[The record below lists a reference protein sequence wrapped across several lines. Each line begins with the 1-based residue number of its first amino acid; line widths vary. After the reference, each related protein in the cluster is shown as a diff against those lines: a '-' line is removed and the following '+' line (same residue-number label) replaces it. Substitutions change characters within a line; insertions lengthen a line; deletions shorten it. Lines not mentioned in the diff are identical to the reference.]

1 LGSANGSYYL
11 NSGYTIPFFKRAGNA
26 WQWMYDGR
34 WTMEKYLA
42 GEEITYPRSTFDATN
57 DHNNYLTSD
66 YWMRSNNFFKLKNIE
81 IGYTMQPDSFK
92 FLKLVQGLRIYMNAN
107 NLFTFKNELTA
118 IGIDPEVTDGRTY
131 IYPLTKVVTVG
142 LSFQF

>member
-1 LGSANGSYYL
+1 
-11 NSGYTIPFFKRAGNA
+11 
-26 WQWMYDGR
+26 
-34 WTMEKYLA
+34 MEKYLA

-66 YWMRSNNFFKLKNIE
+66 YWMRSNNFKLKNIE

-107 NLFTFKNELTA
+107 NLFTFKMN
-118 IGIDPEVTDGRTY
+118 
-131 IYPLTKVVTVG
+131 
-142 LSFQF
+142 

>member
-1 LGSANGSYYL
+1 
-11 NSGYTIPFFKRAGNA
+11 
-26 WQWMYDGR
+26 
-34 WTMEKYLA
+34 
-42 GEEITYPRSTFDATN
+42 
-57 DHNNYLTSD
+57 
-66 YWMRSNNFFKLKNIE
+66 
-81 IGYTMQPDSFK
+81 MQPDSFK